1 MFITTNAPI
10 IEEQSNAVGKK
21 KAFKKAGEKIKGGFT
36 KFTQAGGL
44 GVIENLLNPQGSQ
57 GTNMGENQQQQQ
69 QQQQQVQELP
79 PKGMSTT
86 TKVIIGVLVVGAI
99 GGAIYYSKKGKGA
112 KSSK

>member
-44 GVIENLLNPQGSQ
+44 GVIENLLNPQG
-57 GTNMGENQQQQQ
+57 NMGANMGTTN
-69 QQQQQVQELP
+69 VLP
-79 PKGMSTT
+79 PPPPEPVKTGMSTT
-86 TKVIIGVLVVGAI
+86 TKVIIGVLVIGAI
-99 GGAIYYSKKGKGA
+99 AGAIYYSKKGKGA